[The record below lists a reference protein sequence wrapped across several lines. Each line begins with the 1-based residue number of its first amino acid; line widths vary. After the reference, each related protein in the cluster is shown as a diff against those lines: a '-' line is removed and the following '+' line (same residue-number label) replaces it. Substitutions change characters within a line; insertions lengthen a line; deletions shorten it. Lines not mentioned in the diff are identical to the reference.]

1 MFIDI
6 HGFPFN
12 NHAEGASKAMAKQL
26 KTFPTSQESAWSS
39 FAKTTLGEVGK
50 TWRVFSS
57 KIGDTS

>member
-12 NHAEGASKAMAKQL
+12 NHAEGASKAMAKQV

-39 FAKTTLGEVGK
+39 FAKTTLGEARKDRGHIL
-50 TWRVFSS
+50 WMMGILR
-57 KIGDTS
+57 